1 MSTQAI
7 EQLEAELAQA
17 MLNNDLKTLDRLL
30 SDDLIFTGPDG
41 NTIDK
46 AQDLALHRSG
56 DTLLTTY
63 EMERL
68 LIRIYGSIA
77 ITDVKVRLAGSFK
90 SESFE
95 GLYQYL
101 RIYLNQHD
109 RWQIIGGQVTAITA

>member
-7 EQLEAELAQA
+7 EELEAELAQA
-17 MLNNDLKTLDRLL
+17 MLNNDLQTLDRLL

-56 DTLLTTY
+56 DTVFTTY
-63 EMERL
+63 ETEKL

-90 SESFE
+90 SESFA

-109 RWQIIGGQVTAITA
+109 RWQIIGGQVTAINT